1 MDYPLRVGYDA
12 HALVAA
18 DKGTGKGRQL
28 RNILGDKLSQ
38 FVGFAPPGPSVQG
51 PSGLSLVQRG
61 PSKYLVW
68 QQTELPRMIQRAKLD
83 VFLAPYNTAPLLL
96 PRKTTLVLVLHDL
109 IALEEFP
116 GVNLRLRILFSI
128 WRFLIPRAVARAH
141 VILTVSEYSR
151 QQILGR
157 FPSARV
163 EVIPCT
169 IPESWFGEQAVVP
182 VSLRGNYLF
191 LVTSIEPHRNLDRAF
206 AAYAKYAAEAGESAA
221 ELRIAG
227 VSKRAE
233 IVREKVDAHGLGN
246 RVIIEPYLSDVEMQ
260 DRVRRARAIYMPSL
274 VEGFGIPVLEGMSTG
289 TPVLCSNVTSL
300 PEVGGDAPAYFD
312 PHDVDSMAAAL
323 RSVLG
328 DDSRCAVMS
337 RKGIERA
344 QAFHPRRIEESASR
358 FWSNLASELE
368 TS

>member
-1 MDYPLRVGYDA
+1 VGYDA

-28 RNILGDKLSQ
+28 RNILGDKLSL
-38 FVGFAPPGPSVQG
+38 FVGFAPPTASPAA
-51 PSGLSLVQRG
+51 PAAELSLVQRG

-68 QQTELPRMIQRAKLD
+68 QQTELPRMIQRARLD

-96 PRKTTLVLVLHDL
+96 PRKTRLVLVLHDL

-116 GVNLRLRILFSI
+116 DVSLRLRVLFSI

-141 VILTVSEYSR
+141 VVLTVSEYSR
-151 QQILGR
+151 QQILER

-169 IPESWFGEQAVVP
+169 IPDSWFGEQAVIP
-182 VSLRGNYLF
+182 PALRGNYLF
-191 LVTSIEPHRNLDRAF
+191 LVTSIEPHRNLDRAL
-206 AAYAKYAAEAGESAA
+206 AAYAKYAAEAGEGAA

-233 IVREKVDAHGLGN
+233 IVREKVAAHGLGN
-246 RVIIEPYLSDVEMQ
+246 RVVVEPYLSDAEMQ

-312 PHDVDSMAAAL
+312 PLDVDSMANAL

-328 DDSRCAVMS
+328 DDARCAAMS

-344 QAFHPRRIEESASR
+344 QAFHPRRIEERAAR
-358 FWSNLASELE
+358 FWTSLASELE
-368 TS
+368 AS